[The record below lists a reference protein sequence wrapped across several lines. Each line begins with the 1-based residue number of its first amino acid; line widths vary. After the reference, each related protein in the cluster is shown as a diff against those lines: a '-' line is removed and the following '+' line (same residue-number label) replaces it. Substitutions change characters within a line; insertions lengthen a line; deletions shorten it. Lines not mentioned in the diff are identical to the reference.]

1 MKRIKTGIAFVVF
14 FTGLS
19 LSHAQNEIHPEAGYS
34 PQIGTMVDML
44 EDLKGRIEEMT
55 RNLTQAETDYL
66 FDGDA
71 NSIGSLIMHLASTE
85 AYYQVQSLEGRSWTD
100 EEAAVWMVAGELN
113 EKSREQL
120 KGKPIAYY
128 LELWDM
134 VRNKTLQGLK
144 TKDDAWFAAEVDEG
158 INNHY
163 VWYHVLEHS
172 ANHMGQIALVKNR
185 LPE

>member
-1 MKRIKTGIAFVVF
+1 MRIKTGFAFAVL
-14 FTGLS
+14 FTSLS
-19 LSHAQNEIHPEAGYS
+19 LTHAQYEIRPEAGYS

-55 RNLTQAETDYL
+55 RDLTQAETDYL

-71 NSIGSLIMHLASTE
+71 NSIGALIMHLAATE
-85 AYYQVQSLEGRSWTD
+85 AYYQVETLEGRSWTD
-100 EEAAVWMVAGELN
+100 EEAALWSVGGELN
-113 EKSREQL
+113 EKTREQL
-120 KGKPIAYY
+120 KDRPIAYY
-128 LELWDM
+128 LELWDE
-134 VRNKTLQGLK
+134 VREKTLEGLK
-144 TKDDAWFAAEVDEG
+144 AKDDTWFQAEIDEG

-163 VWYHVLEHS
+163 AWFHVLEHS